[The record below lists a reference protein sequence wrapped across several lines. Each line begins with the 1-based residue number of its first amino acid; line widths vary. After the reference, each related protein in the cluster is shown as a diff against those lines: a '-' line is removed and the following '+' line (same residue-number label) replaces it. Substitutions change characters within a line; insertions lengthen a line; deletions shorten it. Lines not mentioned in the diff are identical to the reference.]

1 LPRHRHAD
9 EGRPSTSLLAAIA
22 KDVDADLRRHDDF
35 VATLR
40 VTLRGRRYET
50 EVHDMTDA
58 INAFVPGPRITIEG
72 ARNGP
77 LAGLTFAAKDLFDVA
92 GYPTG
97 GGNHDWPRS
106 NPVPTKHAWAVQT
119 LLDAGATLIGK
130 TITDEVSLGILGEN
144 AFDGTPLN
152 TKAPDRVPGGSSSGS
167 AAAVAAGLCDTA
179 LGTDTGGSV
188 RVPASFCGLYGIR
201 PTHGRLD
208 VTGMLPQ
215 APSSDTTG
223 WFARDADT
231 FARVASVLLGEK
243 IANTLRTR
251 LIIAVDAFGFAD
263 AGVAAALQ
271 SIVAKLVALIGSAR
285 EEMMAPQGLSVW
297 SRAQR
302 TLQPHEA
309 WQTFKPWVERDNP
322 RMAFNVA
329 RGLVA
334 GSTTPE
340 ADRSWAELMRQEARA
355 RMAYLLPH
363 GTILCLPTTPFPAP
377 KKGLSLP
384 VLGPMRDRITCL
396 CAQGGLTGVPQVSI
410 PGATVD
416 GLPIGLSIIGGRGTD
431 AMLVAVALAMQAAR

>member
-1 LPRHRHAD
+1 
-9 EGRPSTSLLAAIA
+9 
-22 KDVDADLRRHDDF
+22 
-35 VATLR
+35 
-40 VTLRGRRYET
+40 
-50 EVHDMTDA
+50 MTDA

-92 GYPTG
+92 GHPTS
-97 GGNHDWPRS
+97 GGNHDWGRS
-106 NPVPTKHAWAVQT
+106 NPVPTRHAWAVQT
-119 LLDAGATLIGK
+119 LLDAGATLVGK

-152 TKAPDRVPGGSSSGS
+152 SKAPDRVPGGSSSGS
-167 AAAVAAGLCDTA
+167 AAAVAGGLCDTA

-231 FARVASVLLGEK
+231 FARVSGVLLGEK
-243 IANTLRTR
+243 IAGTLPTH
-251 LIIAVDAFGFAD
+251 LIVAVDAFGFAD
-263 AGVAAALQ
+263 AAVAAALQ
-271 SIVAKLVALIGSAR
+271 PMVAKLGTLIGSVR

-302 TLQPHEA
+302 SLQPHEA

-322 RMAFNVA
+322 RMAFSVA
-329 RGLVA
+329 RGLLA
-334 GSTTPE
+334 GSTIPE
-340 ADRSWAELMRQEARA
+340 SERGWAELMRQEARA
-355 RMAYLLPH
+355 RMAYLLPL

-396 CAQGGLTGVPQVSI
+396 CAHGGLTGVPQVSL

-431 AMLVAVALAMQAAR
+431 AILVAVARAFEAAQ